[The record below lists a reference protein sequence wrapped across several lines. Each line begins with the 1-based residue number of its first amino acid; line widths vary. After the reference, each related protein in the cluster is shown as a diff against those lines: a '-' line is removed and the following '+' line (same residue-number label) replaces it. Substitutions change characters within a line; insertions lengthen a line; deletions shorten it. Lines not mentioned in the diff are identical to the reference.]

1 MSEALTLDGKS
12 AKDIIEQ
19 VKHYLLS
26 LQDNICQTLE
36 LADGKGQFVEDSWV
50 REEGGGGRSRVI
62 KNGAVIEQG
71 GVNFSHVFGSQMP
84 ASATANGRFT
94 CYSSPQSLRAH
105 FACQRSFLHCR
116 KRR

>member
-36 LADGKGQFVEDSWV
+36 LADGKGQFVEDSWI
-50 REEGGGGRSRVI
+50 REEGG
-62 KNGAVIEQG
+62 
-71 GVNFSHVFGSQMP
+71 
-84 ASATANGRFT
+84 
-94 CYSSPQSLRAH
+94 
-105 FACQRSFLHCR
+105 
-116 KRR
+116 

>member
-36 LADGKGQFVEDSWV
+36 LADGKGQFVEVKGFV
-50 REEGGGGRSRVI
+50 R
-62 KNGAVIEQG
+62 A
-71 GVNFSHVFGSQMP
+71 
-84 ASATANGRFT
+84 
-94 CYSSPQSLRAH
+94 Y
-105 FACQRSFLHCR
+105 
-116 KRR
+116 